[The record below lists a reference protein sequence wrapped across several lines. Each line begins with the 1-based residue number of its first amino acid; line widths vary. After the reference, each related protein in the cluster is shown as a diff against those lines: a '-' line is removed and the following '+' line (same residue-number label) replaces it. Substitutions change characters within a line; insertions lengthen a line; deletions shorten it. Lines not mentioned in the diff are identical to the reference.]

1 MEIEIKLWGQI
12 AYYLPEGRGKFSVKR
27 SVEPG
32 TTVQELVASLDLPEK
47 LFFLINVNGRV
58 IETEYVLKEEDEV
71 ALFQPFSGG

>member
-12 AYYLPEGRGKFSVKR
+12 AYYLPEARGKFSLRK
-27 SVEPG
+27 SVETG
-32 TTVQELVASLDLPEK
+32 TTVQELVASLGLPER

-58 IETEYVLKEEDEV
+58 IEAEYILNEGDEV

>member
-12 AYYLPEGRGKFSVKR
+12 SYYLPEGRGKFSLKKR
-27 SVEPG
+27 VEPG
-32 TTVQELVASLDLPEK
+32 TTVQELVASLGLPDR

-58 IETEYVLKEEDEV
+58 IESEYILQEGDEV

>member
-12 AYYLPEGRGKFSVKR
+12 AYYLPEGRGKFSLKK

-32 TTVQELVASLDLPEK
+32 RTVQDLVTSLGLPEE
-47 LFFLINVNGRV
+47 LYFLINVNGRV
-58 IETEYVLKEEDEV
+58 IETAYILKEGDEV

>member
-12 AYYLPEGRGKFSVKR
+12 AYYLPEGRGKFSLKK

-32 TTVQELVASLDLPEK
+32 TTVQELVASLGLPEK
-47 LFFLINVNGRV
+47 LYFMINVNGRV
-58 IETEYVLKEEDEV
+58 IETEYMLNKGDEV